1 MESRQDALQ
10 RSVVLRELFTDA
22 AQRLGHISSLI
33 LAATVG
39 VAVWNLSPP
48 APLDAQGVHFLATL
62 AVAVSLWVLQ
72 VFDDYLVGLM
82 LLLSWLVLDVVPP
95 DIALSG
101 FSKSSWFFALSALG
115 MGAAVNKSG
124 VLHRIATNCLRC
136 LTPNYKLYN
145 WTLGAFG
152 LFITPLVPEV
162 KARILLVVP
171 LAKALSE
178 RIGFSPRSDGA
189 AGMSLSTYSGSSQMT
204 FMFLTGSTYCL
215 IGWSVLPEAAKAE
228 FDWSN
233 WVLAALP
240 AGIVFFIAL
249 IISILAFFPIG
260 EADKANFVSQTES
273 IKSQAEKQPLRRDEW
288 LTVVILSMALL
299 GWVSKPLHG
308 IHEPWIAF
316 GALLAFAAAG
326 ILDRKTLKNNVDWP
340 LILFF
345 GVVYSMGGICTYLHV
360 DQWLANVLAPVFSV
374 ISLHPL
380 SFLITSLI
388 VVYFIRFFLVKAP
401 AVILAMLLFLPASS
415 DAGIHPGIL
424 LITILLGVETWIL
437 PSCLFE
443 HRGKSVYPCSG
454 TKGYAGKVF
463 RFFHRGCDQRPLLEV
478 SRIHRLTMKSSGQ
491 AAFSS

>member
-1 MESRQDALQ
+1 MQTRVQVLQ
-10 RSVVLRELFTDA
+10 RSVVLRELFIDA
-22 AQRLGHISSLI
+22 AHRLKHISNFV

-39 VAVWNLSPP
+39 VVVWNLSPP
-48 APLDAQGVHFLATL
+48 APLDAQGNHFLATL
-62 AVAVSLWVLQ
+62 AVAVSLWVAQ

-95 DIALSG
+95 EIALSG
-101 FSKSSWFFALSALG
+101 FSQSSWFFALGALG

-124 VLHRIATNCLRC
+124 VLHRVATKCLRC
-136 LTPNYKLYN
+136 LSPNYKLYN

-152 LFITPLVPEV
+152 LLITPLVPEV

-171 LAKALSE
+171 LAKAISE
-178 RIGFSPRSDGA
+178 RMGFRPCSNGA
-189 AGMSLSTYSGSSQMT
+189 AGMSLSTYSGTSQMT

-240 AGIVFFIAL
+240 AGIVFFIVL
-249 IISILAFFPIG
+249 IISILVFFPIG
-260 EADKANFVSQTES
+260 EADKTKFVSQTES
-273 IKSQAEKQPLRRDEW
+273 VNSQPQEQPLGSEEW
-288 LTVVILSMALL
+288 LTLTILSIAIL

-308 IHEPWIAF
+308 IGEPWVAF

-345 GVVYSMGGICTYLHV
+345 GVVFSMGGICTYLHV

-380 SFLITSLI
+380 SFLMTSLI

-401 AVILAMLLFLPASS
+401 AVILAMLLLLPTAS

-437 PSCLFE
+437 PYQNPSYLLAYSSTE
-443 HRGKSVYPCSG
+443 GKAFTHTQGRKLMLAKLIASFIAVAISVPYWRMLG
-454 TKGYAGKVF
+454 MI
-463 RFFHRGCDQRPLLEV
+463 Q
-478 SRIHRLTMKSSGQ
+478 
-491 AAFSS
+491 